1 MLGIDVGAWFT
12 AVLAF
17 GAGSPAALAA
27 HVPHMDPGPLASALA
42 IAVASG
48 LMWHSRKKVA

>member
-1 MLGIDVGAWFT
+1 MLGIDVGAWIT

-17 GAGSPAALAA
+17 GAGTPAALAA
-27 HVPHMDPGPLASALA
+27 RVPHLDPGPLASVFA

-48 LMWHSRKKVA
+48 LMWHARRKVA